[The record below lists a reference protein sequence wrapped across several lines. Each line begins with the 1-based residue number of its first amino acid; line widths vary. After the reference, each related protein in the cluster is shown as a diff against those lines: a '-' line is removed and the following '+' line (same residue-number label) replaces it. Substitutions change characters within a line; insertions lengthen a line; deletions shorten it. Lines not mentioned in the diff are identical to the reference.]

1 MEQIITFD
9 FMVKLVRHYWKVLLS
24 LTLLGGLIATVVT
37 LWVVKPQ
44 YQANVQILVNRKHS
58 SAGTDLTGQQADVQ
72 MITTYKELITNSVV
86 LKPARQDL
94 MDEHGLRRSVN
105 TLKQA
110 VSVTSTANSQV
121 FSIVVR
127 DHNASASAVIANQIA
142 TTFKSQVK
150 QIIKVNNV
158 TIVAPAETPDAP
170 VSPKKM
176 INILLGLVMGLL
188 LGLVYASVR
197 ILTNRRVQTL
207 EFLTDDL
214 QLTSLGLV
222 NHQPVVATKAD
233 NLAAKQRPQTAAKPA
248 IKRV

>member
-1 MEQIITFD
+1 MEQLITFD

-86 LKPARQDL
+86 LKPARHDL

-222 NHQPVVATKAD
+222 NHQPAVATNAD
-233 NLAAKQRPQTAAKPA
+233 NLDVTQRPQTAAKPA